1 MLRGCGSLTPHVP
14 GLSVGLPR
22 AAPEADRYP
31 EATNGISKSPRG
43 SRQSA
48 TTGYFTTAV
57 GGMSTTGTLIF
68 ATQNRGGAQA
78 ASFKGFFIIS
88 LIFLIFIIKFYKKK
102 NYNF

>member
-22 AAPEADRYP
+22 AAPETERYP
-31 EATNGISKSPRG
+31 EATRTVSLKVPTAVGRAPP
-43 SRQSA
+43 Q
-48 TTGYFTTAV
+48 GYFTTAV

-68 ATQNRGGAQA
+68 EAQNRGGAQA

-88 LIFLIFIIKFYKKK
+88 LIFLIFIIKF
-102 NYNF
+102 